1 MADWGDGAGLFEKQS
16 LSGVS
21 RLTDLRDSVG
31 VAMRELELLEADNHR
46 GGCDDEGP
54 CEFVDLRPPW
64 LAPGGKRL
72 AQLILRNQKAPRV
85 HLRLTLDGVA
95 CSRSAPCP
103 AGRIDRNLARP
114 VMLSMEVPVTDL
126 MTNREAP
133 QSNVGFEFGQVRLV
147 EDHHPVRWTQGS
159 QDPSVGLLRYR
170 LPQQSEIETVQ
181 QLLDVES
188 QAQMPSLPESGE
200 TPSLQ

>member
-1 MADWGDGAGLFEKQS
+1 M
-16 LSGVS
+16 
-21 RLTDLRDSVG
+21 
-31 VAMRELELLEADNHR
+31 
-46 GGCDDEGP
+46 
-54 CEFVDLRPPW
+54 
-64 LAPGGKRL
+64 
-72 AQLILRNQKAPRV
+72 
-85 HLRLTLDGVA
+85 
-95 CSRSAPCP
+95 
-103 AGRIDRNLARP
+103 
-114 VMLSMEVPVTDL
+114 TDL